1 MTDLEFGSLIRTQ
14 VTADGTQGIEWLRSG
29 ERRDPGEG
37 GYRAA
42 VAIKALGFS
51 GAPGFHAVLPGQTFK
66 TAHDADLAAVSELER
81 LVDVDTDGEPVW
93 PLD

>member
-1 MTDLEFGSLIRTQ
+1 M
-14 VTADGTQGIEWLRSG
+14 A
-29 ERRDPGEG
+29 RRELNGFEVVSAVIPGEG

-51 GAPGFHAVLPGQTFK
+51 GAPGFHAILPGQTFK

>member
-1 MTDLEFGSLIRTQ
+1 MARKELNGFEVVSAVI
-14 VTADGTQGIEWLRSG
+14 
-29 ERRDPGEG
+29 PGEG

-51 GAPGFHAVLPGQTFK
+51 GAPGFHAILPGQTFK

>member
-1 MTDLEFGSLIRTQ
+1 M
-14 VTADGTQGIEWLRSG
+14 A
-29 ERRDPGEG
+29 RREMNGFEVVSAVIPGEG

-51 GAPGFHAVLPGQTFK
+51 GAPGFHAILPGQTFK

>member
-1 MTDLEFGSLIRTQ
+1 MARKELNGFEVVSAVI
-14 VTADGTQGIEWLRSG
+14 
-29 ERRDPGEG
+29 PGKG

-42 VAIKALGFS
+42 VATKALGFS
-51 GAPGFHAVLPGQTFK
+51 GAPSFHAILPGQTFK
-66 TAHDADLAAVSELER
+66 TAHDADLAAVAELER

>member
-1 MTDLEFGSLIRTQ
+1 M
-14 VTADGTQGIEWLRSG
+14 A
-29 ERRDPGEG
+29 RREMNGFEVVSAVIPGEG

-51 GAPGFHAVLPGQTFK
+51 GAPGFHAILPGQTFK

-81 LVDVDTDGEPVW
+81 LVDVDMDGEPVW